1 MPTKKMMLR
10 DGLSAFLT
18 ILLLGCATPAERAAH
33 AQAEVEE
40 LIKVYSP
47 ACEKLGYKPD
57 TDLWR
62 DCILRLA
69 ARDDNRYRDRP
80 RMTTCTGQQGLYN
93 CMSY

>member
-1 MPTKKMMLR
+1 MPTKKIIFR
-10 DGLSAFLT
+10 YALSGVVV
-18 ILLLGCATPAERAAH
+18 ILLSGCMTPAERAAR

-40 LIKVYSP
+40 MIKVYGP

-69 ARDDNRYRDRP
+69 ARADNRYRDRP
-80 RMTTCTGQQGLYN
+80 RMTTCTGQQGFYN